1 MSEHTQAMGLQ
12 LQALHT
18 EPQPSTKSRPPSLFA
33 LNLLE
38 ELGATIMV
46 RRDQEIYAQDAAAD
60 YYYQVISGSVRTV
73 RLMADGRRQ
82 VSEFLLPGEV
92 FGVDALDRYDFS
104 AEALEN
110 GLIRRFPRRR
120 VETLAGENATLS
132 QQLRQ
137 LVSRKLRQAHER
149 MLVLGR
155 MTASERIASFL
166 LQLADRAPARAAGR
180 IDLAMSRRDIADYL
194 GLTIET
200 VSRTLTMLKADGT
213 IQMFKKCRI
222 EILDRAALAAMA
234 SEPRH

>member
-1 MSEHTQAMGLQ
+1 MSEHVRMMALQ
-12 LQALHT
+12 LQPVHT
-18 EPQPSTKSRPPSLFA
+18 QPQPSAELRPPSLFA

-38 ELGATIMV
+38 ELGTAIMV

-92 FGVDALDRYDFS
+92 FGFDALDRYDFS
-104 AEALEN
+104 AEALEDS
-110 GLIRRFPRRR
+110 LIRRFPRRR
-120 VETLAGENATLS
+120 VEALAGQHVALS
-132 QQLRQ
+132 QQLRE
-137 LVSRKLRQAHER
+137 LMSRKLRQAHER
-149 MLVLGR
+149 VLVLGR

-180 IDLAMSRRDIADYL
+180 IDLVMSRRDIADYL

-200 VSRTLTMLKADGT
+200 VSRTLTTLKADGT
-213 IQMFKKCRI
+213 IKMFKKCRI
-222 EILDRAALAAMA
+222 EILNRAALEAMA

>member
-1 MSEHTQAMGLQ
+1 MRLQ
-12 LQALHT
+12 LQAVHT
-18 EPQPSTKSRPPSLFA
+18 QPQSSVKSLPPSLFA

-38 ELGATIMV
+38 DLGTTIMV
-46 RRDQEIYAQDAAAD
+46 RRDQEIYAQDAPAE
-60 YYYQVISGSVRTV
+60 YYYQVIRGSVRTV

-92 FGVDALDRYDFS
+92 FGFDALDQYDFA
-104 AEALEN
+104 AEALEE

-120 VETLAGENATLS
+120 VEALAGENAALS

-137 LVSRKLRQAHER
+137 LVSRKLQQAHER
-149 MLVLGR
+149 MLLLGR

-166 LQLADRAPARAAGR
+166 LQLADRVPARAAGR

-213 IQMFKKCRI
+213 IRMIKKCWV
-222 EILDRAALAAMA
+222 EILDRAALTAMA